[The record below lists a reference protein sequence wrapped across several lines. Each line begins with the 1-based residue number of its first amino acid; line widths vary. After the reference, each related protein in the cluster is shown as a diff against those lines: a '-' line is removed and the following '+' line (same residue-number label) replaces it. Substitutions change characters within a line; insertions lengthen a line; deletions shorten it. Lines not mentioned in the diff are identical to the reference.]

1 MIDLYWKT
9 LIKVYLFKKYFT
21 LDQALCDLLAN
32 SNDLLANSNDL
43 LANKNDLLANK
54 SFKENK

>member
-32 SNDLLANSNDL
+32 SNDLLAN
-43 LANKNDLLANK
+43 KNDLLANK